1 MNALLDIDKLHA
13 LDPAEFR
20 SAWPY
25 PSVNPMGLITD
36 EGFAALVA
44 DMPDV
49 AGFKESFGYRR
60 RAGQKPHDR
69 YSLEYTTGGVEVP
82 ETWQAFIDELRGDGY
97 RDGLR
102 RLFDSGPLLFR
113 FHWHYTPNGCSISP
127 HCDARR
133 EYGSHLFYLNTEEDW
148 DSAWGGETMLF
159 DDGGRLDYNS
169 APDVEDFEGSKA
181 METMGNRSAVLA
193 RGDHHW
199 HAVKP
204 INCPEDRMRRI
215 FVVVI
220 NPKSLF
226 WSIRDKVVGKKV
238 EWF

>member
-1 MNALLDIDKLHA
+1 M
-13 LDPAEFR
+13 
-20 SAWPY
+20 
-25 PSVNPMGLITD
+25 V
-36 EGFAALVA
+36 
-44 DMPDV
+44 
-49 AGFKESFGYRR
+49 
-60 RAGQKPHDR
+60 
-69 YSLEYTTGGVEVP
+69 
-82 ETWQAFIDELRGDGY
+82 
-97 RDGLR
+97 
-102 RLFDSGPLLFR
+102 
-113 FHWHYTPNGCSISP
+113 
-127 HCDARR
+127 
-133 EYGSHLFYLNTEEDW
+133 
-148 DSAWGGETMLF
+148 F